1 MAGLMGVFDR
11 LFGRKANAEP
21 LPADPAARAF
31 AAAAEIA
38 TSYGET
44 AARNVASLAE
54 GGYRARILEP
64 FEMGRMLG
72 ALNVKSAEGME
83 HYVLHSLSEGKIDPV
98 TLRLLWDI
106 HRNMVLVEAGIGP
119 HLPQAEAIHLCQCI
133 EVDSHFLAAE
143 YAHAVR
149 IAHAGLGARVYDV
162 ARNPDIFSPKT
173 DKGDRHLAKLIR
185 QHRIVVKRL
194 GERLLRAYSQS
205 ETVRD
210 RVDTYIP
217 VETPIWLTVKDHDGA
232 LVINDVWF
240 PADFA
245 KPLLDHLAV
254 TQARAMRGR

>member
-1 MAGLMGVFDR
+1 MAGLMGLFDR
-11 LFGRKANAEP
+11 LFGRAASAEP
-21 LPADPAARAF
+21 RPADPAAQAF

-44 AARNVASLAE
+44 AGRNVASLVE

-72 ALNVKSAEGME
+72 ALNVKSAQGME
-83 HYVLHSLSEGKIDPV
+83 HYVLHSFSEGRVDPV
-98 TLRLLWDI
+98 MLRLLWDI
-106 HRNMVLVEAGIGP
+106 HRSIGLVEAGIGP
-119 HLPQAEAIHLCQCI
+119 HLPQDEAIHLCQCI

-149 IAHAGLGARVYDV
+149 IANAGLGARVYDV
-162 ARNPDIFSPKT
+162 ARNPDIFSPDT

-185 QHRIVVKRL
+185 QHRTAIKRV
-194 GERLLRAYSQS
+194 GERLQRAYPQS
-205 ETVRD
+205 HSVRD
-210 RVDTYIP
+210 RVDTYLP

-232 LVINDVWF
+232 MVINDVWF

-245 KPLLDHLAV
+245 KPLLDHLAD
-254 TQARAMRGR
+254 TQARATGGR